1 VVNSIIVIRFFSLF
15 TFFLVILS
23 SNLWSED
30 NLTSLLSRLE
40 YDQEIKGLFVPKGY
54 FKNRDS
60 IFIGSARIIP
70 SAAKLYT
77 LGWRPALQMESVRYE
92 GSTKDFLKLATN
104 LARNSRTDLYFRRLK
119 TTDTQEETNCFISK
133 SGKVVPES

>member
-1 VVNSIIVIRFFSLF
+1 MRLFFAGFLLQTSSLWAEES
-15 TFFLVILS
+15 LVA
-23 SNLWSED
+23 
-30 NLTSLLSRLE
+30 LLNRLE
-40 YDQEIKGLFVPKGY
+40 YDQEIKGLFVPKDY
-54 FKNRDS
+54 FNNRAS

-104 LARNSRTDLYFRRLK
+104 LARNSRTDLYFRGLK
-119 TTDTQEETNCFISK
+119 TTDAQEETNCFISK
-133 SGKVVPES
+133 SGKVEPES